1 MYLNYK
7 PLCIFCIFNDLT
19 IYKNES
25 NYNDIVTPLDSENE
39 AKKPS
44 IVSGSEIQ
52 LEGEPRTGEYNLG
65 LNLSPVKHNK
75 WNQCTYQCAVCS
87 KTSNSRST
95 ITQHIVDDHGISFKE
110 YRDKYPDL
118 EVRS

>member
-1 MYLNYK
+1 MYILYF
-7 PLCIFCIFNDLT
+7 PRFNQ
-19 IYKNES
+19 ISNES

-95 ITQHIVDDHGISFKE
+95 ITQHIVDDHGITFKE